1 MTLMNEYVSIRN
13 VLFVDYHYFISDDD
27 DMSDLVMLQGILGAS
42 FTLVRSNQTIQ
53 TYVDGMALNIFFI
66 NITI

>member
-1 MTLMNEYVSIRN
+1 MTLLNEYVSIRN
-13 VLFVDYHYFISDDD
+13 VLCVDYHYFISDDD